1 MLKSIRISRNGQ
13 FSHFITSILKKGPN
27 LQRSNRNL
35 ENNPQFSDLK
45 NKKTEFKT
53 IVKGNLGFLSRK
65 EPASESWTHVLCTNS
80 VHVTEPEPCWCEKD
94 SSIQEKAKK

>member
-27 LQRSNRNL
+27 LQRANRNL

-45 NKKTEFKT
+45 NKKTEFET

-65 EPASESWTHVLCTNS
+65 EPVSES
-80 VHVTEPEPCWCEKD
+80 
-94 SSIQEKAKK
+94 